1 MLQERRQ
8 FQRLVPDT
16 PATVSLSDLW
26 IGRLLDLSEGGLAI
40 EGAPLANQGQMF
52 SVAFQV
58 PGGLNRIQATAEVAW
73 TSETERRTGLR
84 FLDLAVAS
92 REQLRRWISAR
103 VHTWVPVA
111 AGIGDF
117 PADAV
122 DVLAAIPA
130 FSLSDYWQNGGPDL
144 FEDSAPGDQQTA
156 GRNIKPQ
163 FLFAHAALSRLSKL
177 SYPAALILAMIILTP
192 ASIFVG
198 YLLGNGGFSSQ
209 ASNIAPISMA
219 TPAISNA
226 IPPKKEPLPA
236 PATTS
241 DLPGALPLDA
251 PGFVLQVG
259 AMIYEDNAATL
270 RSTLEEKHFPAFVFK
285 RSNGRYFTVAVGPY
299 RDTASASKIKSQ
311 LEAQGFEAIVVG
323 WTPQ

>member
-16 PATVSLSDLW
+16 PGTVSLSDLW
-26 IGRLLDLSEGGLAI
+26 SGRLLDLSEGGLAI

-58 PGGLNRIQATAEVAW
+58 PGGSSRIQATAEVAW

-163 FLFAHAALSRLSKL
+163 DLLAHTGLGRLSKL

-209 ASNIAPISMA
+209 ASNIAPIS
-219 TPAISNA
+219 NA
-226 IPPKKEPLPA
+226 IPAKKEPLAA

-241 DLPGALPLDA
+241 DPPGALPLDA

-259 AMIYEDNAATL
+259 AMIHEDNADTL
-270 RSTLEEKHFPAFVFK
+270 RATLEEKHFPALVFK

-299 RDTASASKIKSQ
+299 RNTASASKIKSQ